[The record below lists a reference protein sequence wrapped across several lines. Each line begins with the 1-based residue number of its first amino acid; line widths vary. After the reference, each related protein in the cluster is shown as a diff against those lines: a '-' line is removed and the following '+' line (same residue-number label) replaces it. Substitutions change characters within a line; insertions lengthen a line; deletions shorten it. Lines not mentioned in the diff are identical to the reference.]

1 MALGYLALVVPAVR
15 PDASAFLARF
25 TSGFTVGPGIGL
37 ANLILYW
44 GGERTSLCLALF
56 AAAPVLAALVAIGL
70 VVRRVPP
77 LPAAAVATLA
87 GLWLAPAASAEAVA
101 VPLFL
106 AALAPLAGGVEGWA
120 EGIDE

>member
-1 MALGYLALVVPAVR
+1 

-37 ANLILYW
+37 ANVLSYW
-44 GGERTSLCLALF
+44 GAERTGLSLALF
-56 AAAPVLAALVAIGL
+56 AAAPVLSAMVATGL

-77 LPAAAVATLA
+77 LPAAAVTTLA

-106 AALAPLAGGVEGWA
+106 AALAPLFEYRT
-120 EGIDE
+120 